1 LETNNLGWLSIG
13 IGFIGFV
20 FGVVVVSSVLDV
32 VVAVVVDVVSASVSV
47 VVVVVGVVISMLSF
61 EASLGVP
68 DAGNPSYEALRLCVL
83 SIVLS
88 IDEKDLAP
96 CTDFKNQKVPNQKMS
111 RHGHDGTVHCVALR
125 SNGHVVRAGQSS
137 STRPAPA
144 M

>member
-1 LETNNLGWLSIG
+1 M
-13 IGFIGFV
+13 
-20 FGVVVVSSVLDV
+20 VVVSSVLDV

-88 IDEKDLAP
+88 IDEKDLVCTF
-96 CTDFKNQKVPNQKMS
+96 CTDFKFSAKSKMS